1 VSEPY
6 PLEVLL
12 ELREAAVDKA
22 QRALA
27 DQVGRLDSMIQHRDT
42 LEAERDDLLGERRA
56 KEERFHRRRREERV
70 GGGDFASMRLYLKGI
85 DVDVAR
91 LGEELTAARQ
101 EVAQQESVVAQH
113 RQRLADAKAELEVVE
128 RHRGDWED
136 ERARMEKRR
145 EHDMMDEIGT
155 TIWRGGSDGS
165 AD

>member
-1 VSEPY
+1 MSEPY
-6 PLEVLL
+6 PLEVLI

-27 DQVGRLDSMIQHRDT
+27 DQVSRLDSFIQHRDA
-42 LEAERDDLLGERRA
+42 LDAQRDELLGERRT
-56 KEERFHRRRREERV
+56 KEERFHRRRRQERV

-101 EVAQQESVVAQH
+101 EVAQQEAVVAQH

-128 RHRGDWED
+128 RHRGEWEGK
-136 ERARMEKRR
+136 RARIEKRR

-155 TIWRGGSDGS
+155 TMWRGGSDGS